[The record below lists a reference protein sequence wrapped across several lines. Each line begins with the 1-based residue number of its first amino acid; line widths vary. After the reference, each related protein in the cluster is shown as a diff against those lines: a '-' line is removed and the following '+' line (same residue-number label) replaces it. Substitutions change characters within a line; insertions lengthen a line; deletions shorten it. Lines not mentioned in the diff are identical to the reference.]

1 MAGAAGTLLKAG
13 LAVKLGHVRQAASSY
28 IRDRTD
34 QSRSTITGY
43 IIGAAFYAA
52 AGIFLIA
59 ALLVGATA
67 LFRWVELRYGLFTAF
82 GVTGGS
88 LVVLTIVCVVIA
100 ILSMRPSKK
109 TFPSLGSRLRVALR
123 AGPLK
128 SGATKPPSTDAMPL
142 RGSANNRDHIAS
154 ARNTA
159 TAVLRAPPTPKYDA
173 SSTSKSPTVQ
183 RAGVAAAVGLI
194 GWALA
199 RRYSQTGAPVQ
210 ANRVRH

>member
-1 MAGAAGTLLKAG
+1 MDGAAGALLKAG

-34 QSRSTITGY
+34 QSRSTISSY
-43 IIGAAFYAA
+43 VIGGAFYAA

-67 LFRWVELRYGLFTAF
+67 LFRWVEIKYGLFPAF
-82 GVTGGS
+82 GATGGG
-88 LVVLTIVCVVIA
+88 LVVLTVICAVIA
-100 ILSMRPSKK
+100 IVSMRPRKK
-109 TFPSLGSRLRVALR
+109 NFPSLGSRLRVALR

-128 SGATKPPSTDAMPL
+128 SAAAKAAPSSAASSRVPPE
-142 RGSANNRDHIAS
+142 NRDHIGS

-159 TAVLRAPPTPKYDA
+159 AAVLRAPPTPKSIA
-173 SSTSKSPTVQ
+173 PAAKSPVVQ

-199 RRYSQTGAPVQ
+199 RRYGQTGAPAQ
-210 ANRVRH
+210 ANRARS